1 MRHHWEEL
9 SVDRLK
15 NHIDG
20 KSVPSQADS
29 YSDVIDPC
37 TGEAYC
43 EAPVSGAA
51 DIDAACQAAKAAFR
65 SWRLT
70 TPGERSVL
78 LFRAAD
84 ALAAHA
90 DELIAAEARNTGK
103 PLGWLREEEF
113 PGIVEQLRF
122 YAAAA
127 RDLRGLASGQ
137 YVTGFD
143 SSLYREPV
151 GVCGQVS
158 PWNYPLNMAL
168 WKFGPALAAGNTVV
182 LKPSDTTPVTTVMA
196 AEFMAGLLPPGV
208 LNIVCGDRDTG
219 RLLVA
224 HPIPAIV
231 SVTGSVR
238 AGREVATSAGQDL
251 KRVSLELGGKAP
263 ALVFSDAD
271 LAAAADGI
279 IFAAFVNAGQDCEA
293 VTRVLVEES
302 VRPEFTEMLVSRARV
317 IRFGPPDEDG
327 VTYGP
332 LNNAVQ
338 LDRVAG
344 FVGRIPA
351 HASILTGGHADRRNG
366 GYYFEPT
373 IIDGLKQDDEMIQQ
387 EVFGPV
393 LAIQGFS
400 GEAEALEL
408 ANGVEY
414 GLAGSVW
421 STSHDRVLRLSRDL
435 ECGKVWVNCHLVVA
449 AEMPNSGVKASGHG
463 NDLSVLAIEEYTRVK
478 HVMSKLAPLGA

>member
-1 MRHHWEEL
+1 M
-9 SVDRLK
+9 
-15 NHIDG
+15 NFIDG
-20 KSVPSQADS
+20 KGVPSMAS
-29 YSDVIDPC
+29 AYSEVINPC

-43 EAPVSGAA
+43 QAPVSREA
-51 DIDAACQAAKAAFR
+51 DIDAACRAAQAAFKT
-65 SWRLT
+65 WRLT
-70 TPGERSVL
+70 TPAERSVA

-84 ALAAHA
+84 ALASHA
-90 DELIAAEARNTGK
+90 DELITAEAQNTGK
-103 PLGWLREEEF
+103 PLRWLREEEF
-113 PGIVEQLRF
+113 PGILDQLRF

-143 SSLYREPV
+143 SNVYREPL

-158 PWNYPLNMAL
+158 PWNYPLNMGL

-196 AEFMAGLLPPGV
+196 AEFIADILPPGV
-208 LNIVCGDRDTG
+208 LNVVCGDRDSG

-224 HPIPAIV
+224 HPVPALI

-238 AGREVATSAGQDL
+238 AGREVAAAAGKDL

-263 ALVFSDAD
+263 ALVFSDAG

-279 IFAAFVNAGQDCEA
+279 IFAGFVNAGQDCEA
-293 VTRVLVEES
+293 ATRVLVEES
-302 VRPEFTEMLVSRARV
+302 VREEFAEMLASRASST
-317 IRFGPPDEDG
+317 RFGPPEEPG
-327 VTYGP
+327 ISYGP
-332 LNNAVQ
+332 LNSAAQ
-338 LDRVAG
+338 LDRVSG
-344 FVGRIPA
+344 FVSRMPA
-351 HASILTGGHADRRNG
+351 HGRILTGGHAVRRDG

-373 IIDGLKQDDEMIQQ
+373 VIDGLKQDDEMIQ
-387 EVFGPV
+387 EEIFGPV
-393 LAIQGFS
+393 LTIQGFS
-400 GEAEALEL
+400 AESEAVEL

-414 GLAGSVW
+414 GLAASVW
-421 STSHDRVLRLSRDL
+421 SSNHDRVLRLMREL
-435 ECGKVWVNCHLVVA
+435 ECGKIWVNCHLVVA

-478 HVMSKLAPLGA
+478 HVMSKVSPLGI